1 MPSLPWHAI
10 DTVLLD
16 MDGTL
21 LDLHY
26 DNHFW
31 MEHLPQ
37 RYAELHGVSRAMA
50 EMELQPLFERNAGQL
65 QWYCLDF
72 WSAELKLPVRELKL
86 ETAHLI
92 ALRPDADTFLAA
104 IKQAGKRVILI
115 TNAHR
120 DSLSLKLERI
130 ELAPY
135 FERLISSHDYG
146 LAKENP
152 QFWDALQ
159 ADIGFDPTRSLF
171 IDDTLPILRS
181 AKAYGVNHLLAVKEP
196 DSKKGAKDTG
206 EFEAVD
212 NYRDL
217 IARYHMLVC
226 VLLRNTQ
233 CLPWVDLVRVRQQR
247 LVRLE
252 NLVVLV
258 GVAIHRQGNRAQRVA
273 LFHHDKTCRRNHRA
287 GDRNLVLH
295 ASNPSNIARCQN
307 DFFFLFLAGHF
318 TADRHLV
325 TVDGGV
331 HVRVAQPHIFNMLF
345 QIITGVGITGCQ
357 QLDQLLASFLNKA
370 KNAHSA
376 LSLVFEFQMPK
387 TRPVLRIWVPGRPK
401 T

>member
-21 LDLHY
+21 LDLHF

-72 WSAELKLPVRELKL
+72 WSTELKIPVRELKL

-104 IKQAGKRVILI
+104 IKKAGKRVIMI

-120 DSLSLKLERI
+120 DALSLKLERI

-146 LAKENP
+146 FPKESP

-159 ADIGFDPTRSLF
+159 ADLHFDPARSLF

-181 AKAYGVNHLLAVKEP
+181 AREFGVGHLLAVKEP
-196 DSKKGAKDTG
+196 DSKKGPKDTG
-206 EFEAVD
+206 EFAAVD
-212 NYRDL
+212 DYREL
-217 IARYHMLVC
+217 ILG
-226 VLLRNTQ
+226 L
-233 CLPWVDLVRVRQQR
+233 
-247 LVRLE
+247 
-252 NLVVLV
+252 
-258 GVAIHRQGNRAQRVA
+258 
-273 LFHHDKTCRRNHRA
+273 
-287 GDRNLVLH
+287 
-295 ASNPSNIARCQN
+295 
-307 DFFFLFLAGHF
+307 
-318 TADRHLV
+318 
-325 TVDGGV
+325 
-331 HVRVAQPHIFNMLF
+331 
-345 QIITGVGITGCQ
+345 
-357 QLDQLLASFLNKA
+357 
-370 KNAHSA
+370 
-376 LSLVFEFQMPK
+376 
-387 TRPVLRIWVPGRPK
+387 
-401 T
+401 

>member
-1 MPSLPWHAI
+1 MALLPWHEI

-72 WSAELKLPVRELKL
+72 WSTELKLPVRELKL

-104 IKQAGKRVILI
+104 IQRAGKRVVMI

-146 LAKENP
+146 FPKENP
-152 QFWDALQ
+152 QFWDALK
-159 ADIGFDPTRSLF
+159 ADLDFDPARSLF
-171 IDDTLPILRS
+171 IDDTLPVLRS
-181 AKAYGVNHLLAVKEP
+181 ARDFGVAHLLAVSEP
-196 DSKKGAKDTG
+196 DSRKGPKDTG
-206 EFEAVD
+206 EFEALGD
-212 NYRDL
+212 YRDL
-217 IARYHMLVC
+217 IAGL
-226 VLLRNTQ
+226 
-233 CLPWVDLVRVRQQR
+233 
-247 LVRLE
+247 
-252 NLVVLV
+252 
-258 GVAIHRQGNRAQRVA
+258 
-273 LFHHDKTCRRNHRA
+273 
-287 GDRNLVLH
+287 
-295 ASNPSNIARCQN
+295 
-307 DFFFLFLAGHF
+307 
-318 TADRHLV
+318 
-325 TVDGGV
+325 
-331 HVRVAQPHIFNMLF
+331 
-345 QIITGVGITGCQ
+345 
-357 QLDQLLASFLNKA
+357 
-370 KNAHSA
+370 
-376 LSLVFEFQMPK
+376 
-387 TRPVLRIWVPGRPK
+387 
-401 T
+401 

>member
-1 MPSLPWHAI
+1 MALLPWCDI

-50 EMELQPLFERNAGQL
+50 ELELQPLFERNAGQL

-72 WSAELKLPVRELKL
+72 WSTELKLPVRELKL

-104 IKQAGKRVILI
+104 IKNAGKRVILI

-146 LAKENP
+146 FPKENP
-152 QFWDALQ
+152 QFWDALR
-159 ADIGFDPTRSLF
+159 ADIQFDPARSLF

-181 AKAYGVNHLLAVKEP
+181 ARDFGVAQLLAVSRP
-196 DSKKGAKDTG
+196 DSRKGPKDTA
-206 EFEAVD
+206 EFAALED
-212 NYRDL
+212 YRAL
-217 IARYHMLVC
+217 IEGL
-226 VLLRNTQ
+226 
-233 CLPWVDLVRVRQQR
+233 
-247 LVRLE
+247 
-252 NLVVLV
+252 
-258 GVAIHRQGNRAQRVA
+258 
-273 LFHHDKTCRRNHRA
+273 
-287 GDRNLVLH
+287 
-295 ASNPSNIARCQN
+295 
-307 DFFFLFLAGHF
+307 
-318 TADRHLV
+318 
-325 TVDGGV
+325 
-331 HVRVAQPHIFNMLF
+331 
-345 QIITGVGITGCQ
+345 
-357 QLDQLLASFLNKA
+357 
-370 KNAHSA
+370 
-376 LSLVFEFQMPK
+376 
-387 TRPVLRIWVPGRPK
+387 
-401 T
+401 

>member
-1 MPSLPWHAI
+1 MALLPWHEI

-72 WSAELKLPVRELKL
+72 WSTELKLPVRELKL

-104 IKQAGKRVILI
+104 IQRAGKRVVMI

-146 LAKENP
+146 FPKENP
-152 QFWDALQ
+152 QFWDALK
-159 ADIGFDPTRSLF
+159 ADLDFDPARSLF
-171 IDDTLPILRS
+171 IDDTLPVLRS
-181 AKAYGVNHLLAVKEP
+181 ARDFGVAHLLAVSEP
-196 DSKKGAKDTG
+196 DSRKGPKDTG
-206 EFEAVD
+206 EFAALKD
-212 NYRDL
+212 YRDL
-217 IARYHMLVC
+217 IAGL
-226 VLLRNTQ
+226 
-233 CLPWVDLVRVRQQR
+233 
-247 LVRLE
+247 
-252 NLVVLV
+252 
-258 GVAIHRQGNRAQRVA
+258 
-273 LFHHDKTCRRNHRA
+273 
-287 GDRNLVLH
+287 
-295 ASNPSNIARCQN
+295 
-307 DFFFLFLAGHF
+307 
-318 TADRHLV
+318 
-325 TVDGGV
+325 
-331 HVRVAQPHIFNMLF
+331 
-345 QIITGVGITGCQ
+345 
-357 QLDQLLASFLNKA
+357 
-370 KNAHSA
+370 
-376 LSLVFEFQMPK
+376 
-387 TRPVLRIWVPGRPK
+387 
-401 T
+401 

>member
-72 WSAELKLPVRELKL
+72 WSAELKIPVRELKL

-104 IKQAGKRVILI
+104 LRQAGKRVILI

-120 DSLSLKLERI
+120 DSLSLKMERI

-146 LAKENP
+146 FAKENP
-152 QFWDALQ
+152 QFWHALQ
-159 ADIGFDPTRSLF
+159 ADIDFDPARSLF

-181 AKAYGVNHLLAVKEP
+181 AQAFGVGHLLAVKEP
-196 DSKKGAKDTG
+196 DSKKGPKDTG
-206 EFEAVD
+206 EFAAVED
-212 NYRDL
+212 YRDL
-217 IARYHMLVC
+217 IAGL
-226 VLLRNTQ
+226 
-233 CLPWVDLVRVRQQR
+233 
-247 LVRLE
+247 
-252 NLVVLV
+252 
-258 GVAIHRQGNRAQRVA
+258 
-273 LFHHDKTCRRNHRA
+273 
-287 GDRNLVLH
+287 
-295 ASNPSNIARCQN
+295 
-307 DFFFLFLAGHF
+307 
-318 TADRHLV
+318 
-325 TVDGGV
+325 
-331 HVRVAQPHIFNMLF
+331 
-345 QIITGVGITGCQ
+345 
-357 QLDQLLASFLNKA
+357 
-370 KNAHSA
+370 
-376 LSLVFEFQMPK
+376 
-387 TRPVLRIWVPGRPK
+387 
-401 T
+401 

>member
-50 EMELQPLFERNAGQL
+50 EMELLPLFERNAGQL

-72 WSAELKLPVRELKL
+72 WSAELKIPVRELKL

-92 ALRPDADTFLAA
+92 ALRADADTFLAA

-146 LAKENP
+146 FAKENP
-152 QFWDALQ
+152 QFWDALH
-159 ADIGFDPTRSLF
+159 ADIQFDPSRSLF

-181 AKAYGVNHLLAVKEP
+181 ARDFGVGHLLAVKEP
-196 DSKKGAKDTG
+196 DSKKGPKDTA
-206 EFEAVD
+206 EFAAVE

-217 IARYHMLVC
+217 IAGL
-226 VLLRNTQ
+226 
-233 CLPWVDLVRVRQQR
+233 
-247 LVRLE
+247 
-252 NLVVLV
+252 
-258 GVAIHRQGNRAQRVA
+258 
-273 LFHHDKTCRRNHRA
+273 
-287 GDRNLVLH
+287 
-295 ASNPSNIARCQN
+295 
-307 DFFFLFLAGHF
+307 
-318 TADRHLV
+318 
-325 TVDGGV
+325 
-331 HVRVAQPHIFNMLF
+331 
-345 QIITGVGITGCQ
+345 
-357 QLDQLLASFLNKA
+357 
-370 KNAHSA
+370 
-376 LSLVFEFQMPK
+376 
-387 TRPVLRIWVPGRPK
+387 
-401 T
+401 